1 MRGLRTFCVAARH
14 CSFSLAAE
22 ELYVSASAVSHQVRA
37 LERELQTGLF
47 VRKTQSLELTEAG
60 TALFDEIDPLI
71 RQIDAAT
78 GRLASRLGRKTLRI
92 SVQPFFASEMF
103 VPRLP
108 EFTERHPEIGI
119 HVDIALRPPASK
131 GHGC

>member
-1 MRGLRTFCVAARH
+1 MRGLRTFCVAARR

-37 LERELQTGLF
+37 LERELQTELF
-47 VRKTQSLELTEAG
+47 VRKAQALELTEG
-60 TALFDEIDPLI
+60 GRALFHEIDPLI

-78 GRLASRLGRKTLRI
+78 GRLASRLSREILRI

-108 EFTERHPEIGI
+108 EFTEQHPEIGI